1 MNQRSLQFDF
11 ADKRVLV
18 TGGTRGIGRATV
30 EAFLGAG
37 ARVAVN
43 GASDASVA
51 RAIEELGAGES
62 AIAAPGN
69 VASVADCERIVESA
83 VQSLGGLDI
92 LINSAGV
99 FKRASLADSDEAL
112 WDWTIDINVK
122 GTYFCSRAAA
132 PALKAMGG
140 AIVNLSSQAGLEGY
154 ADVTVYCTSK
164 AAIINMTRAMAM
176 ELAPEVRV
184 NCVCPGVI
192 DTDMART
199 EYDLV
204 EQADGYPLKR
214 IGTAAEVAT
223 AILYLSSPEAGFV
236 TGAALPIEGGVT
248 AG

>member
-43 GASDASVA
+43 GASDASVT

-184 NCVCPGVI
+184 NCLCPGVI

-199 EYDLV
+199 EFDLV

>member
-1 MNQRSLQFDF
+1 MNHRSLHFDF
-11 ADKRVLV
+11 TGQRVLV

-43 GASDASVA
+43 GASDASVD
-51 RAIEELGAGES
+51 RALDELGAGES

-69 VASVADCERIVESA
+69 VANVPDCERIVEAA

-132 PALKAMGG
+132 PALKAGGG

-164 AAIINMTRAMAM
+164 AAVINMTRAMAM

-184 NCVCPGVI
+184 NCLCPGVI

-199 EYDLV
+199 ELDLV
-204 EQADGYPLKR
+204 ERADRYPLKR
-214 IGTAAEVAT
+214 IGTAVEVAT

-236 TGAALPIEGGVT
+236 TGAALPIEGGIT

>member
-1 MNQRSLQFDF
+1 M
-11 ADKRVLV
+11 
-18 TGGTRGIGRATV
+18 
-30 EAFLGAG
+30 
-37 ARVAVN
+37 
-43 GASDASVA
+43 
-51 RAIEELGAGES
+51 
-62 AIAAPGN
+62 
-69 VASVADCERIVESA
+69 
-83 VQSLGGLDI
+83 
-92 LINSAGV
+92 

-164 AAIINMTRAMAM
+164 AAIINMTRALAM

-184 NCVCPGVI
+184 NCLCPGVI

-199 EYDLV
+199 ELDLV

-223 AILYLSSPEAGFV
+223 AILYLSSPEAGFI
-236 TGAALPIEGGVT
+236 TGAALPIEGGIT
-248 AG
+248 SG

>member
-184 NCVCPGVI
+184 NCLCPGVI

-199 EYDLV
+199 EFDLV

>member
-99 FKRASLADSDEAL
+99 FKRASLADSDQAL